1 MNLLRAKK
9 RKKNSIEEMI
19 FNEENKLLAWLLTL
33 YLRVSVANVVSLP
46 MLVAAELHLKG
57 ETS

>member
-1 MNLLRAKK
+1 
-9 RKKNSIEEMI
+9 MI